1 MEPATSGLHGP
12 TIARRRLSQALRAAR
27 DDTGRTQEQAA
38 DALDWSISKMI
49 RIENGKT
56 KPTVT
61 DVKALLQLYGVTEAR
76 QVDEFVD
83 LARATRQRSWWA
95 EYRDQLP
102 QGYAEYVALEADAV
116 SLSFFQPLA
125 VPGLLQTP
133 EYAQAILRTGTLEG
147 LSQEDQQRRAAVRKL
162 RRQHLVESAA
172 RPNVSII
179 LDEAV
184 LLRLAGSPRVM
195 REQLDYL
202 AGFEGDAKIQIRVLP
217 FSAGI
222 HAISSSFIIM
232 EFPSESDPDL
242 VYAESAL
249 TLPTIVDSTDASA
262 YWKAFRWLES
272 VSLSPAES
280 YRRIAEAAARFQ

>member
-1 MEPATSGLHGP
+1 MEPATSRLHGP

-61 DVKALLQLYGVTEAR
+61 DVKALLQLYGVTEATEIA
-76 QVDEFVD
+76 EFVD

-102 QGYAEYVALEADAV
+102 AGYAEYVALESDAS

-133 EYAQAILRTGTLEG
+133 EYARAILRTATLEG
-147 LSQEDQQRRAAVRKL
+147 LSGEDQERRATVRQL
-162 RRQHLVESAA
+162 RRQHLVEAQA
-172 RPNVSII
+172 RPQISIV

-184 LLRLAGSPRVM
+184 LLRVAGSPEVM
-195 REQLDYL
+195 REQLEYL

-217 FSAGI
+217 FSAGV
-222 HAISSSFIIM
+222 HAITSSFIIM
-232 EFPSESDPDL
+232 EFPSSSDADL

-249 TLPTIVDSTDASA
+249 TLPTIVDSADASA
-262 YWKAFRWLES
+262 YWKAYRWLES
-272 VSLSPAES
+272 VSLSSAES
-280 YRRIAEAAARFQ
+280 YRRIAEGAQRFH